1 MVMRQT
7 CVQEPFTGHMKSPVT
22 YLIAVLREPLLRQI
36 LLIEANPL
44 LPDFPVQFA
53 LAV

>member
-22 YLIAVLREPLLRQI
+22 YLIAVLREPQLRQI
-36 LLIEANPL
+36 PLTEANS
-44 LPDFPVQFA
+44 LPPCFPVQFA